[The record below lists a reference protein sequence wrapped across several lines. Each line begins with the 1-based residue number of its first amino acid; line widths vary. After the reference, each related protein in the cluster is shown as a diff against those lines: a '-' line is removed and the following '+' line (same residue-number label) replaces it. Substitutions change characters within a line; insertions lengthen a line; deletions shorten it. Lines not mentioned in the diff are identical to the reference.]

1 MVEALQRELQTG
13 NLTKEHIFY
22 KVIKNA
28 LEFAQKSGDA
38 RQQFSHDKDVILFT
52 ETLAYHGHDKIMN
65 LLRGPGFKG
74 QKKGG
79 TYDFRWSDWN
89 FHSFPQRRR
98 EAKRRLVTQ
107 PKMES

>member
-38 RQQFSHDKDVILFT
+38 RQHFLMT
-52 ETLAYHGHDKIMN
+52 
-65 LLRGPGFKG
+65 
-74 QKKGG
+74 
-79 TYDFRWSDWN
+79 
-89 FHSFPQRRR
+89 
-98 EAKRRLVTQ
+98 
-107 PKMES
+107 KM

>member
-13 NLTKEHIFY
+13 NLTEEHIFY
-22 KVIKNA
+22 KVLKNA

-52 ETLAYHGHDKIMN
+52 ETLAFHGHDKIMN

-89 FHSFPQRRR
+89 LPFVPSKKTRGK
-98 EAKRRLVTQ
+98 EKAG
-107 PKMES
+107 